1 MSGTAVLLAGG
12 WELLVFP
19 HPEGMADHRHAGPL
33 AHGGLVWARR
43 MPRAMMELCGQ
54 RCWGSALRWRLWG
67 AGPEGSKMA
76 VSHYVTTGGGRP
88 APQHED
94 QVVGG
99 QWLPFPGED
108 WLICK
113 MAARE
118 QERLLLTLWRVAA
131 GGDEKGHE
139 PSILLRLNH
148 SRDSRE
154 QPHHLH
160 FLGDGH
166 GVGGAAMRRRGGGKV
181 PARAAR
187 GRRRAA
193 GPAQRAPWPWAGGA
207 RPSAGPTLPRGLSS
221 SPAPFIY
228 MLFIYL
234 FRPRKEFEVRGG
246 RRRGGAERGGGGGET
261 GREREK
267 EKEEAALRTAPGLSL
282 PEGAGASRPG
292 ARGRGGWRRA
302 RRRRSGGGAGPAAA
316 AGETR
321 LSALCAR
328 AAAGYASPAACLS
341 ASPRLWFCAQPAPKP
356 VILQNTVYSTERASG
371 RGGEREGDGAER
383 SPVPQPSMAS
393 GDLYEVAGAAG
404 RGGAGRG
411 AAEGSAGSR
420 SRSPRSSEER
430 RKSPREG
437 LGWGERAGVCAG
449 GGREGWS
456 CSLPSLCL
464 SFSFS
469 LSTFHRARS

>member
-33 AHGGLVWARR
+33 AHGGLVWAKR

-221 SPAPFIY
+221 SPRPFY
-228 MLFIYL
+228 LYVIYL
-234 FRPRKEFEVRGG
+234 FISAEERVWSARRETEGGGCAGRGG
-246 RRRGGAERGGGGGET
+246 RLEERERKKKRRPPSVRPRDFPCRRAQGRAVPVPAGEEGGGGRGGGGAGGAPAPPPPRGRRGSRRCAPELLLVTPAPPPASLPLLASDSAHSQPRSLSFCKTQFTQQRERAGEVE
-261 GREREK
+261 RERE
-267 EKEEAALRTAPGLSL
+267 T
-282 PEGAGASRPG
+282 
-292 ARGRGGWRRA
+292 A
-302 RRRRSGGGAGPAAA
+302 RRGAQSRNPAWLR
-316 AGETR
+316 GTFTR
-321 LSALCAR
+321 
-328 AAAGYASPAACLS
+328 
-341 ASPRLWFCAQPAPKP
+341 
-356 VILQNTVYSTERASG
+356 
-371 RGGEREGDGAER
+371 
-383 SPVPQPSMAS
+383 
-393 GDLYEVAGAAG
+393 
-404 RGGAGRG
+404 
-411 AAEGSAGSR
+411 
-420 SRSPRSSEER
+420 
-430 RKSPREG
+430 
-437 LGWGERAGVCAG
+437 
-449 GGREGWS
+449 
-456 CSLPSLCL
+456 
-464 SFSFS
+464 
-469 LSTFHRARS
+469 

>member
-54 RCWGSALRWRLWG
+54 HCWGSALRWRLWG

-131 GGDEKGHE
+131 GGDEKGHK

-246 RRRGGAERGGGGGET
+246 RRRGGAVRGGGVGDWKRERERKRGGRPPYGPGTFPAGGRRGEPSRCPRARRVAAGEEEEERGGRRPRRRRGGD
-261 GREREK
+261 
-267 EKEEAALRTAPGLSL
+267 AALGAVRPSCCWLRQPRRLPLCLSSPLILRTASPEACHSAKHSL
-282 PEGAGASRPG
+282 LNRESERERWRERGRRRGEEPSPATQHGFGGPLRGSGGRGAGG
-292 ARGRGGWRRA
+292 
-302 RRRRSGGGAGPAAA
+302 RRSG
-316 AGETR
+316 R
-321 LSALCAR
+321 
-328 AAAGYASPAACLS
+328 
-341 ASPRLWFCAQPAPKP
+341 
-356 VILQNTVYSTERASG
+356 
-371 RGGEREGDGAER
+371 RGGQRREPLPE
-383 SPVPQPSMAS
+383 PS
-393 GDLYEVAGAAG
+393 
-404 RGGAGRG
+404 
-411 AAEGSAGSR
+411 
-420 SRSPRSSEER
+420 
-430 RKSPREG
+430 
-437 LGWGERAGVCAG
+437 
-449 GGREGWS
+449 
-456 CSLPSLCL
+456 
-464 SFSFS
+464 
-469 LSTFHRARS
+469 